1 MGSCGCGPK
10 GGGFSCCNKKE
21 FVQDKLCCNFTLT
34 DDTETT
40 VYQTNVSVCSL
51 VASGFIK
58 FCGPADSSVEVNFYR
73 GGAEDGTVVST
84 FTVNEGSCV
93 NFTVSRFDTITVTG
107 SEETPTSPLEGEI
120 CLTPRYPLPH

>member
-1 MGSCGCGPK
+1 MGSCGCGSK

-34 DDTETT
+34 NDTPAT

-58 FCGPADSSVEVNFYR
+58 FCGPADSFITVQFSR
-73 GGAEDGTVVST
+73 GGQDNVVSS
-84 FTVNEGSCV
+84 FNVNEGSCV
-93 NFTVSRFDTITVTG
+93 NFTVSRFDTIIVIG
-107 SEETPTSPLEGEI
+107 PTDPASALEGEI
-120 CLTPRYPLPH
+120 CITPRYPLPH

>member
-34 DDTETT
+34 GTAATT

-51 VASGFIK
+51 VASGFVK
-58 FCGPADSSVEVNFYR
+58 FCGTAGSTVLVEFLR
-73 GGAEDGTVVST
+73 GGTVVSS

-93 NFTVSRFDTITVTG
+93 NFTVSRFDTIRVTG
-107 SEETPTSPLEGEI
+107 TSDPALGPIEGEI
-120 CLTPRYPLPH
+120 CLTPRYALPH

>member
-34 DDTETT
+34 GTAATT

-58 FCGPADSSVEVNFYR
+58 FCGPANSTVTVRFLR
-73 GGAEDGTVVST
+73 GGTPVTTPIVIS
-84 FTVNEGSCV
+84 EGSCV

-107 SEETPTSPLEGEI
+107 TSATATAPIEGEI
-120 CLTPRYPLPH
+120 CLTPRYALPH